1 MRVKE
6 LATAKINLYLDVL
19 AKREDGFHEL
29 ETLMQTVDLADEIEL
44 VHCEWGADEKES
56 ACGTET
62 TLSVIGNDE
71 LLPSEDNLVMR
82 AARAFLEKV
91 NVEGKIHI
99 TLKKRIPM
107 AAGLG
112 GGSADA
118 AATLRAMNKIAR
130 KPLSECEMIDI
141 AAKIGADVPFC
152 LIGGRALCYGK
163 GEILKPLE
171 VCKKMHILISK
182 TEESVSTPIA
192 YRMLDSLYANFT
204 LERKDDGRKA
214 VLESLK
220 NGDHSRLYNIFDEP
234 VLATCPKAKIIKERM
249 LELGAISAI
258 MSGSGPSVF
267 GIFDSADS
275 ANAAKNI
282 IDDEFDKTCTFVT
295 QNH

>member
-6 LATAKINLYLDVL
+6 LAPAKINLYLDVL

-91 NVEGKIHI
+91 NVEGKINI

-163 GEILKPLE
+163 GEIVIPQKN
-171 VCKKMHILISK
+171 CSTHHILIAK
-182 TEESVSTPIA
+182 TEESISTPVA
-192 YRMLDSLYANFT
+192 YRMLDGVYSDFKN
-204 LERKDDGRKA
+204 ERENDGRREL
-214 VLESLK
+214 LEQLK
-220 NGDHSRLYNIFDEP
+220 MGNHTKLYNIFDEP
-234 VLATCPKAKIIKERM
+234 ILAICPKAKRVKEMM
-249 LELGAISAI
+249 LELGAISAT
-258 MSGSGPSVF
+258 MSGSGPSVY
-267 GIFDSADS
+267 GIFDSIDS
-275 ANAAKNI
+275 LEKVKKV
-282 IDDEFDKTCTFVT
+282 IDLEFDQVCTFVAKT
-295 QNH
+295 C